1 MKVDFK
7 TLRELHEYYAV
18 NNDCPLQKVATQ
30 PVYDTNKPSS
40 GIVFIG
46 EAPGK
51 NEDLQGKPFVGA
63 AGKLLNTLLEAIKLE
78 RDDVYITNTVKY
90 RPPDNRDPSD
100 LEKASCRKWLNAE
113 LMFIKP
119 KVIIPL
125 GRHAFEKFVS
135 GEKISLAHGRSFE
148 HSSGIPIFAMYHP
161 AAGLYNPNL
170 RSTMKEDFIKLNDFL
185 NMNPEDQK
193 TVIEPI
199 DERTEEIED
208 ILKL

>member
-18 NNDCPLQKVATQ
+18 NNTCGLKRIATQ
-30 PVYDTNKPSS
+30 PVYDTTPPSS

-63 AGKLLNTLLEAIKLE
+63 AGKLLNTLLGAIDLTRE
-78 RDDVYITNTVKY
+78 DVYITNTVKY
-90 RPPDNRDPSD
+90 RPPDNRDPSET
-100 LEKASCRKWLNAE
+100 EKASCRKWLNAE
-113 LMFIKP
+113 LMFVKP
-119 KVIIPL
+119 RVIIPL
-125 GRHAFEKFVS
+125 GRHAFEKFVV
-135 GEKISLAHGRSFE
+135 GEKISMAHGRSFE
-148 HSSGIPIFAMYHP
+148 HGSGIPIFAMYHP

-170 RSTMKEDFIKLNDFL
+170 RDTLKEDFIKLNMFL
-185 NMNPEDQK
+185 NMKPEEQK
-193 TVIEPI
+193 VVIEPI

>member
-1 MKVDFK
+1 MKDDFK

-18 NNDCPLQKVATQ
+18 NNKCPLKKEATQ
-30 PVYDTNKPSS
+30 PVYETNPPSS

-46 EAPGK
+46 EAPGR

-63 AGKLLNTLLEAIKLE
+63 AGKLLNTLLEGIGFC

-100 LEKASCRKWLNAE
+100 AEKQSCRRWLNSE
-113 LMFIKP
+113 LIFVKP
-119 KVIIPL
+119 KVIVPL
-125 GRHAFEKFVS
+125 GKHAFTKFVPE
-135 GEKISLAHGRSFE
+135 EKISIAHGRVFE

-161 AAGLYNPNL
+161 AAGLYNPGL
-170 RSTMKEDFIKLNDFL
+170 RPTLQEDFQRLNKFL
-185 NMNPEDQK
+185 NMDPEKQK
-193 TVIEPI
+193 VVIQPK
-199 DERTEEIED
+199 DDRSEEIDD

>member
-18 NNDCPLQKVATQ
+18 HNKCPLKKDATQ
-30 PVYDTNKPSS
+30 PVYDTNIPSS

-46 EAPGK
+46 EAPGR

-100 LEKASCRKWLNAE
+100 DEKQSCRTWLNAE
-113 LMFIKP
+113 LMFVKP

-125 GRHAFEKFVS
+125 GKHAFEKFVS

-161 AAGLYNPNL
+161 AAGLYNPGL
-170 RSTMKEDFIKLNDFL
+170 RDTLKEDFIRLDKFL
-185 NMNPEDQK
+185 K
-193 TVIEPI
+193 TDPKERHLEPI
-199 DERTEEIED
+199 DKRTEKIDE